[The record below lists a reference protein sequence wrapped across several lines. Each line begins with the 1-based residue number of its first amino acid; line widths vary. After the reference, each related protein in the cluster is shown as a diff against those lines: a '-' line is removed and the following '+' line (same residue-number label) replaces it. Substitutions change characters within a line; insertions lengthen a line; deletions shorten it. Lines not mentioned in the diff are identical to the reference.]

1 MALNEK
7 NKYEKPEDIKLRQ
20 FKQAFIVVCLLIL
33 LIFLTVVSEMRTES
47 EEISAGEDSLLPDTE
62 SQEYQDLLKEYG
74 YFFENDNTNT
84 TNASEEPYVYVSG
97 DSADSSGEQSN
108 LVVTFVSGDSS
119 SGENNS
125 GNTK

>member
-7 NKYEKPEDIKLRQ
+7 NRYEKPEDIKLRQ

-47 EEISAGEDSLLPDTE
+47 EEISAGEESLLPDTE
-62 SQEYQDLLKEYG
+62 SQEYKDFLKEYG
-74 YFFENDNTNT
+74 YLYEEDNT
-84 TNASEEPYVYVSG
+84 EEQPNVYTSGESSG
-97 DSADSSGEQSN
+97 DLSGESSAI
-108 LVVTFVSGDSS
+108 VVTFVSGDTS

-125 GNTK
+125 GNTN